1 MKQLC
6 QQISSQDCADKD
18 ALLKELEVVKKQR
31 DDLLN
36 LNGQFAEFAK
46 RQGWR
51 HVLIDG
57 FYALRESISSEG
69 AKKHSVN
76 FSMDGFRRQL
86 SENVGGLRDAIK
98 DIISDGYDIEPSEL
112 ADLMNAV
119 ICDSNVINCVFMD
132 DVKSFSDLSDVE
144 LELIELESL

>member
-1 MKQLC
+1 MKSV
-6 QQISSQDCADKD
+6 IEDCAEKD

-51 HVLIDG
+51 HVLIDE
-57 FYALRESISSEG
+57 FYALRESVSSED
-69 AKKHSVN
+69 AKKQHSVN
-76 FSMDGFRRQL
+76 FSMDGFKRQL

-119 ICDSNVINCVFMD
+119 ICDSNVLNCVFMG
-132 DVKSFSDLSDVE
+132 DVKNFSDLSEVE